1 MKKLSFVLMLAVLST
16 SLVFAAGG
24 RDRVREFRADAF
36 WYSFADTFLASVRAD
51 MTAEFARAGVSVM
64 HHDANNSQPT
74 LVEQIRTAVIRGTDV
89 LIVNIVTTGSEDAAM
104 TIVNIARDANVPLL
118 WFNRE
123 VSDAVVNSFPN
134 SVFVGTDAD
143 EAGVMQGQ
151 AIANFLLRPA
161 NWTGN
166 RSNFDLDGDGFINY
180 IMLRGEHGNA
190 EAFGRT
196 LYSVREANRLL
207 APRGLTLR
215 PSPANVN
222 HSPMYPADGISN
234 YFLYANWSA
243 AIANDL
249 MNTAL
254 AAHSL
259 TSGAIELIIANND
272 DAGLGAISA
281 LNAHGF
287 NTGAAGAGYIPVF
300 GVDAT
305 AAAQEAIRA
314 GRMTGTI
321 LQDGAEMARTILY
334 LAQNIEQG
342 RHMNHGIGTRFNVDA
357 GVYKI
362 RVPHAIFE

>member
-1 MKKLSFVLMLAVLST
+1 MKKIAFVLAIAMISAT
-16 SLVFAAGG
+16 AAFAGG
-24 RDRVREFRADAF
+24 GGERGFRADAF

-51 MTAEFARAGVSVM
+51 MTAEFARANLALQ
-64 HHDANNSQPT
+64 HHDANNSQT
-74 LVEQIRTAVIRGTDV
+74 VLVDQIRTAITRGTSV

-104 TIVNIARDANVPLL
+104 TIVNMARDANVPLL

-123 VSDAVVNSFPN
+123 VSNAVVNSYPN

-151 AIANFLLRPA
+151 AIADFLLRA
-161 NWTGN
+161 DNWTGA
-166 RSNFDLDGDGFINY
+166 RSNFDLNGDGVINY

-196 LYSVREANRLL
+196 LHSVTTANRLL
-207 APRGLTLR
+207 AARGLRLA

-222 HSPMYPADGISN
+222 HSPMYADDGISN
-234 YFLYANWSA
+234 FFLYANWSA

-259 TSGAIELIIANND
+259 TSGAIELIVANND
-272 DAGLGAISA
+272 DAALGAISA
-281 LNAHGF
+281 LNGHGF

-321 LQDGAEMARTILY
+321 LQDGTEMARTVLF
-334 LAQNIEQG
+334 LARNIAEG
-342 RHMNHGIGTRFNVDA
+342 RPMNDGIAARFNVDS
-357 GVYKI
+357 GVAKI
-362 RVPHAIFE
+362 RVPHAIFN